1 MRHWRHSRPILLNL
15 GVRRLVVAETEG
27 DKPYTQTASEMSD
40 NCLLASKFDLFE
52 AEFIVGYTCPPVW
65 HSLTGG

>member
-1 MRHWRHSRPILLNL
+1 MRHGRRSRPILLNL
-15 GVRRLVVAETEG
+15 GVRRLVVAETEVE
-27 DKPYTQTASEMSD
+27 QTASEMSN